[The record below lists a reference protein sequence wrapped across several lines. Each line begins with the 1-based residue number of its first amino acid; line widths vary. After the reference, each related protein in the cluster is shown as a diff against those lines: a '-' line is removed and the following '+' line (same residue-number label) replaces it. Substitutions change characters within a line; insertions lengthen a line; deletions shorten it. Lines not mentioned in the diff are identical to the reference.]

1 MNTRTTRTTR
11 TRTTR
16 TLAAALSLTA
26 ALVISGCSSS
36 PSSSAGE
43 DSTAKAGAGAPAEES
58 AKPKMTVT
66 GAYMPE
72 PVNDKMAG
80 AFMVIKNDS
89 KTADKLLAVTSPLSD
104 DLQVH
109 ETKDQKMQ
117 QVQSMDVPAG
127 GALNLERGGSHIMFM
142 GLKNKPNVGDK
153 VTIELRFEKADPVK
167 VELDVKERTYNAQSS
182 TAH

>member
-1 MNTRTTRTTR
+1 MNA
-11 TRTTR
+11 RTTR

-26 ALVISGCSSS
+26 ALAISGCSSS
-36 PSSSAGE
+36 SSSDSSSDALAAG
-43 DSTAKAGAGAPAEES
+43 ES
-58 AKPKMTVT
+58 AKPKMTVS

-89 KTADKLLAVTSPLSD
+89 KTADKLLAVTTPLSD
-104 DLQVH
+104 DAQVH

-117 QVQSMDVPAG
+117 QVQSMDVPANG
-127 GALNLERGGSHIMFM
+127 ELKLERGGSHIMFM

-167 VELDVKERTYNAQSS
+167 VELDVKERTYNPQNS